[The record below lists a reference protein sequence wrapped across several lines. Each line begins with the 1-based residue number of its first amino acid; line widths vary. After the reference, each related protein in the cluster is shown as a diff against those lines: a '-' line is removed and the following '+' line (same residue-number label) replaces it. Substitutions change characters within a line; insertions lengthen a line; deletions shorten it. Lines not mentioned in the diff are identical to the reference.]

1 MNFSIFLN
9 QTFENR
15 TILRHINFPLNF
27 SIQENR
33 ELDGAKSL
41 PIPSY
46 DVKAGNATH
55 HPNLPPFI
63 PQSIYGISRK
73 ISTKKCD
80 FILKYI
86 EQSKQREKR
95 CASVYFLVLFFFGRS
110 ESSLRSDLSRNA
122 FSFWFVCFEC
132 SSYLSLE
139 RFIMQSSVLHLLVN
153 STLV

>member
-1 MNFSIFLN
+1 MNFRIFLN
-9 QTFENR
+9 QTFENS
-15 TILRHINFPLNF
+15 TILRHIYFPLNF

-33 ELDGAKSL
+33 ELDGAKSR

-63 PQSIYGISRK
+63 PQSIYRTSRK

-95 CASVYFLVLFFFGRS
+95 CASVYFWYFFFLEGVNLPYAQTFQGMPS
-110 ESSLRSDLSRNA
+110 HFGLFVLNVQAIYHLNGLLCSLLSYI
-122 FSFWFVCFEC
+122 
-132 SSYLSLE
+132 YLL
-139 RFIMQSSVLHLLVN
+139 
-153 STLV
+153 T